1 MSVIIT
7 NEIKKAEVLASG
19 LKKHLDEVKQLGI
32 TAEGIKKME
41 ELSQTLLQKDKEVEA
56 LRRAASEKGRE
67 NRELLEE
74 LKEQMLVFRK
84 SVKQRYMQPDWIKY
98 GVQDKR

>member
-1 MSVIIT
+1 MSVTIT

-19 LKKHLDEVKQLGI
+19 LKSHLDEVNQLGI

-41 ELSQTLLQKDKEVEA
+41 EAMKTLRQKDEEVDA
-56 LRRAASEKGRE
+56 LRREATLKGRE
-67 NRELLEE
+67 NRELLAE
-74 LKEQMLVFRK
+74 LKSQMLVYRK
-84 SVKQRYMQPDWIKY
+84 AVKQRYMQPDWIKY

>member
-1 MSVIIT
+1 MSVTVT

-19 LKKHLDEVKQLGI
+19 LKSHLDEVKQIGV

-41 ELSQTLLQKDKEVEA
+41 ELCKELAKKDEEVEA
-56 LRRAASEKGRE
+56 LRREANQKGRE
-67 NRELLEE
+67 NRELLAE
-74 LKEQMLVFRK
+74 LKSQMLTYRK
-84 SVKQRYMQPDWIKY
+84 AVKQRYMQPEWLKY

>member
-1 MSVIIT
+1 MSVTVT

-19 LKKHLDEVKQLGI
+19 LKSHLDEVKQLGI

-41 ELSQTLLQKDKEVEA
+41 ELSKALAKKDEEVEA
-56 LRRAASEKGRE
+56 LRREANQKGRE
-67 NRELLEE
+67 NRELLAE
-74 LKEQMLVFRK
+74 LKSQMLTYRK
-84 SVKQRYMQPDWIKY
+84 AVKQRYMQPEWIKY

>member
-1 MSVIIT
+1 MSVTIT

-19 LKKHLDEVKQLGI
+19 LKSHLDEVKQIGV

-41 ELSQTLLQKDKEVEA
+41 ELSKALAKKDEEVEA
-56 LRRAASEKGRE
+56 LRREANQKGRE
-67 NRELLEE
+67 NRELLAE
-74 LKEQMLVFRK
+74 LKSQMLTYRK
-84 SVKQRYMQPDWIKY
+84 AVKERYMQPEWLKY

>member
-7 NEIKKAEVLASG
+7 NEIKKAEVLSSG

-41 ELSQTLLQKDKEVEA
+41 ELSKELAKKDEEVEA
-56 LRRAASEKGRE
+56 LRREANLKGRE
-67 NRELLEE
+67 NRELLAE
-74 LKEQMLVFRK
+74 LKSQMLTYRK
-84 SVKQRYMQPDWIKY
+84 AVKQRYMQPEWLKY

>member
-1 MSVIIT
+1 MSVTVT

-19 LKKHLDEVKQLGI
+19 LKSHLDEVKQIGV

-41 ELSQTLLQKDKEVEA
+41 ELSKALAKKDEEVEA
-56 LRRAASEKGRE
+56 LRREANQKGRE
-67 NRELLEE
+67 NRELLAE
-74 LKEQMLVFRK
+74 LKSQMLTYRK
-84 SVKQRYMQPDWIKY
+84 AVKQRYMQPEWLKY

>member
-1 MSVIIT
+1 MSVTIT

-19 LKKHLDEVKQLGI
+19 LKSHLDEVKQIGV

-41 ELSQTLLQKDKEVEA
+41 ELSKALAKKDEEVEA
-56 LRRAASEKGRE
+56 LRREANQKGRE
-67 NRELLEE
+67 NRELLAE
-74 LKEQMLVFRK
+74 LKSQMLTYRK
-84 SVKQRYMQPDWIKY
+84 AVKQRYMQPEWLKY